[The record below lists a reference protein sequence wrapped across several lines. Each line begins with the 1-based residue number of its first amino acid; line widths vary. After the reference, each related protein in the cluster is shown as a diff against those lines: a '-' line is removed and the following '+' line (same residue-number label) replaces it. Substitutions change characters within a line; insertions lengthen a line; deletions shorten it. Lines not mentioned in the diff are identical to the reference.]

1 MTIILKKN
9 ATQKDIEAAEKKFG
23 VKKSKKGKNKKGSF
37 HEFFGT
43 LKRGYDGLEYQ
54 KKVRSEWD

>member
-9 ATQKDIEAAEKKFG
+9 ATIDEIRAAEKKLQTG
-23 VKKSKKGKNKKGSF
+23 NRKRNKKKGGLL
-37 HEFFGT
+37 EFFGT

>member
-9 ATQKDIEAAEKKFG
+9 ATAKDIAAAEKKLRA
-23 VKKSKKGKNKKGSF
+23 KKGKSTKGSF